1 MYRRALPP
9 MATDGPAPLN
19 YPVAMR
25 LSMAEESLKNANSK
39 LALAKKEL
47 SGLMKKAKDDDRYDI
62 ALAASTAWVK
72 ACESS
77 KLKAEARLS
86 KLKAVT
92 NA

>member
-1 MYRRALPP
+1 MLKTLPRGV
-9 MATDGPAPLN
+9 TDGLVTLN
-19 YPVAMR
+19 YSVDQKISIAQ
-25 LSMAEESLKNANSK
+25 ESLARAEKA
-39 LALAKKEL
+39 LDLAKKEL
-47 SGLMKKAKDDDRYDI
+47 SGLMDKAKDDDRYDI
-62 ALAASTAWVK
+62 ALSASTAWVE